1 MLKEALR
8 DIYAQATDRDHAHRM
23 LVAWYQ
29 LVVDYDVAEFIRLAR
44 TLSQWEDQFLAY
56 FETRLT
62 NGRTEARN
70 LVSFGACDQNVIRL
84 RALAG
89 GSPIFDQSRLVC
101 GRRHRIDDR
110 RRRLRSETRTPT
122 CRSRAP

>member
-8 DIYAQATDRDHAHRM
+8 DIYAQARDRDHAHRM

-29 LVVDYDVAEFIRLAR
+29 LVVDYGVAEFIRLAR

-70 LVSFGACDQNVIRL
+70 LVIKHVKRISVNRPSTPVA
-84 RALAG
+84 AG
-89 GSPIFDQSRLVC
+89 GPSVGFV
-101 GRRHRIDDR
+101 GW
-110 RRRLRSETRTPT
+110 
-122 CRSRAP
+122 

>member
-8 DIYAQATDRDHAHRM
+8 DIYAKAPDRDHAHRL

-29 LVVDYDVAEFIRLAR
+29 LVVDYDVAEFIRLAH
-44 TLSQWEDQFLAY
+44 TISQWENQFLAF

-70 LVSFGACDQNVIRL
+70 LVIKQVKRTGYGFTNFDNYRL
-84 RALAG
+84 RVL
-89 GSPIFDQSRLVC
+89 
-101 GRRHRIDDR
+101 HRC
-110 RRRLRSETRTPT
+110 S
-122 CRSRAP
+122 